1 MSMDREDFESDEA
14 WKNYL
19 DQQMTKTYS
28 AADFANAQFAEHP
41 DGRLAHRVEYGTV
54 FAWSFERNDAD
65 DYAADEYMA
74 EHGWVPVIPARTIH
88 DRDVEAL
95 CADTA
100 SYERDDY
107 LDGFIR
113 GFQKAGGI
121 ILEETTRER
130 VARLV
135 NEAVDG
141 RGIVPVGEKVADR
154 LINLGLV
161 KDN

>member
-1 MSMDREDFESDEA
+1 
-14 WKNYL
+14 
-19 DQQMTKTYS
+19 MTKRYT
-28 AADFANAQFAEHP
+28 AADFANARFAEHP
-41 DGRLAHRVEYGTV
+41 DGRLAHRINHPDGWTWAIEGTSGLRDRV
-54 FAWSFERNDAD
+54 NDYHMASF
-65 DYAADEYMA
+65 
-74 EHGWVPVIPARTIH
+74 GWVPVIPARTIH

-161 KDN
+161 KGN